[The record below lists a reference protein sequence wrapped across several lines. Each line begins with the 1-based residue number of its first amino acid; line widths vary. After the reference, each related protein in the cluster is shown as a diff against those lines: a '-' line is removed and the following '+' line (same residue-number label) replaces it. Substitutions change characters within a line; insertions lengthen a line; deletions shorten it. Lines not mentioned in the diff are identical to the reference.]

1 MGYVLPS
8 CSLFSVQ
15 IVSSLSRN
23 ARITPSFTNNL
34 SSKIALQYDKANL

>member
-23 ARITPSFTNNL
+23 ARITLSFTDDL